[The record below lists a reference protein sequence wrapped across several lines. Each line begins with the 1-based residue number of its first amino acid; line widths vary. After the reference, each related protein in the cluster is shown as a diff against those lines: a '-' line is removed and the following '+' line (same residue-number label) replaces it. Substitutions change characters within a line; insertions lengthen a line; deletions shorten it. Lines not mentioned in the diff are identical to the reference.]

1 MTDHAEQ
8 HARHLTPDS
17 LRERTFRR
25 RMVGLDADEVYA
37 CLDLLADQ
45 VQAADADRDELRA
58 DNSRLQAEL
67 ERMRAELADQEPMED
82 RVNEQVVQ
90 LFSQAQLVAEEMV
103 EDVSR
108 DARERLG
115 QARAH
120 ERQIVE
126 QALDAA
132 GEQVR
137 EYALSA
143 QAQMRSVMESF
154 ASDVERLSIPAAR
167 RAATGSSSGRDPL
180 GDDSSE
186 WQASVENGRGPGF
199 PRTSE

>member
-1 MTDHAEQ
+1 MTDHSEE
-8 HARHLTPDS
+8 HARYLTPDS

-37 CLDLLADQ
+37 YLDLLADQ
-45 VQAADADRDELRA
+45 VQAAETERDELRA
-58 DNSRLQAEL
+58 DNDRLQAEL
-67 ERMRAELADQEPMED
+67 ERARTELAEQEPMED

-108 DARERLG
+108 DARDRLG

-132 GEQVR
+132 GDQVR

-143 QAQMRSVMESF
+143 QAKMRSVMESF
-154 ASDVERLSIPAAR
+154 ASDVDRLATPEARAAAR
-167 RAATGSSSGRDPL
+167 GSSSGRDPL
-180 GDDSSE
+180 FDDLSE
-186 WQASVENGRGPGF
+186 WQVNVRNGRSPGY
-199 PRTSE
+199 PRSAD

>member
-1 MTDHAEQ
+1 VTDHAEQ
-8 HARHLTPDS
+8 HASQLTASS
-17 LRERTFRR
+17 LRDRTFRR

-45 VQAADADRDELRA
+45 VQAADTERDELRA
-58 DNSRLQAEL
+58 ENSRLETEL
-67 ERMRAELADQEPMED
+67 ERARAELVEHEPMED

-103 EDVSR
+103 EEVSR

-126 QALDAA
+126 EALGAA
-132 GEQVR
+132 GEEVR
-137 EYALSA
+137 EYARTA

-154 ASDVERLSIPAAR
+154 ASDVDRL
-167 RAATGSSSGRDPL
+167 ATPMTRESD
-180 GDDSSE
+180 
-186 WQASVENGRGPGF
+186 
-199 PRTSE
+199 

>member
-1 MTDHAEQ
+1 MTDHDQQ

-37 CLDLLADQ
+37 YLDLLADQ
-45 VQAADADRDELRA
+45 IQTCDTEREALRA
-58 DNSRLQAEL
+58 DNSRLRAEV
-67 ERMRAELADQEPMED
+67 ERMRTELAEQEPMED

-126 QALDAA
+126 KALDAA

-143 QAQMRSVMESF
+143 QAKMRSVMESF
-154 ASDVERLSIPAAR
+154 ADDVDRLGIPAAR
-167 RAATGSSSGRDPL
+167 EAARASSARDPL
-180 GDDSSE
+180 FDDMNE
-186 WQASVENGRGPGF
+186 WQASVRNGRGPGH
-199 PRTSE
+199 PRSAD

>member
-1 MTDHAEQ
+1 VTDHAEQ
-8 HARHLTPDS
+8 HARHLTPSS
-17 LRERTFRR
+17 LRDRTFRR

-37 CLDLLADQ
+37 YLDLLADQ
-45 VQAADADRDELRA
+45 LQEADTERDEIRA
-58 DNSRLQAEL
+58 ENSRLVAEL
-67 ERMRAELADQEPMED
+67 AQARAELAEQAPMED
-82 RVNEQVVQ
+82 RVNEQVVE

-103 EDVSR
+103 EEVSR

-132 GEQVR
+132 GDQVR
-137 EYALSA
+137 EYARTA

-154 ASDVERLSIPAAR
+154 AGDVDRLATPLAREQARSRSSD
-167 RAATGSSSGRDPL
+167 
-180 GDDSSE
+180 
-186 WQASVENGRGPGF
+186 
-199 PRTSE
+199 

>member
-1 MTDHAEQ
+1 MTDHDEQ

-37 CLDLLADQ
+37 YLDLLADQ
-45 VQAADADRDELRA
+45 IQTCDTEREALRA
-58 DNSRLQAEL
+58 DNSRLQAEV
-67 ERMRAELADQEPMED
+67 ERMRTELAEQEPMED

-126 QALDAA
+126 KALDAA

-143 QAQMRSVMESF
+143 QAKMRSVMESF
-154 ASDVERLSIPAAR
+154 ADDVDRLGIPAAR
-167 RAATGSSSGRDPL
+167 EAARASSARDPL
-180 GDDSSE
+180 FDDMSE
-186 WQASVENGRGPGF
+186 WQASVRNGRGPGY
-199 PRTSE
+199 PRSAD

>member
-1 MTDHAEQ
+1 MTDHDQQ

-37 CLDLLADQ
+37 YLDLLADQ
-45 VQAADADRDELRA
+45 IQTCDTEREALRA
-58 DNSRLQAEL
+58 DNSRLQAEV
-67 ERMRAELADQEPMED
+67 ERMRTELAEQEPMED

-126 QALDAA
+126 KALDAA

-143 QAQMRSVMESF
+143 QAKMRSVMESF
-154 ASDVERLSIPAAR
+154 ADDVDRLGIPAAR
-167 RAATGSSSGRDPL
+167 EAARASSARDPL
-180 GDDSSE
+180 FDDMNE
-186 WQASVENGRGPGF
+186 WQASVRNGRGPGH
-199 PRTSE
+199 PRSAD

>member
-1 MTDHAEQ
+1 MTDHDEQ

-37 CLDLLADQ
+37 YLDLLADQ
-45 VQAADADRDELRA
+45 IQTCDTEREALRA
-58 DNSRLQAEL
+58 DNSRLQAEV
-67 ERMRAELADQEPMED
+67 ERMRTELAEQEPMED

-126 QALDAA
+126 KALDAA

-143 QAQMRSVMESF
+143 QAKMRSVMESF
-154 ASDVERLSIPAAR
+154 ADDVDRLGIPAAR
-167 RAATGSSSGRDPL
+167 EAARASSARDPL
-180 GDDSSE
+180 FDDMNE
-186 WQASVENGRGPGF
+186 WQASVRNGRGPGH
-199 PRTSE
+199 PRSAD

>member
-1 MTDHAEQ
+1 MTEHDEQ
-8 HARHLTPDS
+8 HARYLTPDS

-25 RMVGLDADEVYA
+25 RMVGLDADEVYGY
-37 CLDLLADQ
+37 LDLLADQ
-45 VQAADADRDELRA
+45 IQTSDTEREELRA
-58 DNSRLQAEL
+58 ENARLQAEV
-67 ERMRAELADQEPMED
+67 ERMRTELAEQEPMED

-90 LFSQAQLVAEEMV
+90 MFSQAQLVAEEMV

-126 QALDAA
+126 KALDAA

-137 EYALSA
+137 EYALGA
-143 QAQMRSVMESF
+143 QAKMRSVMESF
-154 ASDVERLSIPAAR
+154 ASDVDRLGIPAAR
-167 RAATGSSSGRDPL
+167 EVARNSAARDPL
-180 GDDSSE
+180 FDDLSE
-186 WQASVENGRGPGF
+186 WEASVRNGRGPGS
-199 PRTSE
+199 PRSSD